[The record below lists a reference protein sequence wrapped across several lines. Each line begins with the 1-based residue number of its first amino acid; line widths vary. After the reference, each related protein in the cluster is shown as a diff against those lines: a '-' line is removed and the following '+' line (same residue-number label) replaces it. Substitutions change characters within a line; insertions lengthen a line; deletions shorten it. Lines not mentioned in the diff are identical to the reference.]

1 MLLADCPG
9 FLLFRMA
16 SYFQQ
21 HGDITAAEWIRNVTF
36 RLGSQA
42 EQAEGG
48 LYQTVPDIQRP
59 GGVSLPP
66 ELQAKV
72 DRQIAEVKKSF
83 TGSMKEIL
91 TKIPFFKNW
100 FGDWE
105 KAEHPVAGPDSAN
118 SAPFISRPNTPARSV
133 VHGYEI

>member
-1 MLLADCPG
+1 
-9 FLLFRMA
+9 MA

-36 RLGSQA
+36 RLGSAA
-42 EQAEGG
+42 ESAGAE
-48 LYQTVPDIQRP
+48 LYQIVPDIQRP
-59 GGVSLPP
+59 GHLSLTP
-66 ELQAKV
+66 ESQAEV
-72 DRQIAEVKKSF
+72 DRQVAEVKKSF

-105 KAEHPVAGPDSAN
+105 RSAAGSTLEDSAH
-118 SAPFISRPNTPARSV
+118 SLSILHTDSKGGFSR
-133 VHGYEI
+133 I